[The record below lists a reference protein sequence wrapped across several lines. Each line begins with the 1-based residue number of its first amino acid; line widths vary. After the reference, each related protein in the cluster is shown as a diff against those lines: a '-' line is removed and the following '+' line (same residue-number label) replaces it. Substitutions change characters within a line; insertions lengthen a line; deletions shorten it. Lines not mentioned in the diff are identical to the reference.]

1 MKSRLNSLRS
11 TSRVITED
19 DVAPTLED
27 VASEGTGRPKRMSA
41 SALGIVLILAGVLG
55 AVVTTRTMTRSVA
68 ILASDR
74 DLDIGHVVTIDDL
87 RLVDVASSSAK
98 FFIGRDDAASLVG
111 SIVVSRLES
120 GTPFTPQLVTRRPIL
135 DPSTVLVSVAV
146 EYGNY
151 PPMLVTGDEVSVV
164 VSPDVT
170 LVDASP
176 PRMVAERLK
185 VWDVDRSDD
194 GSEVTVVTLI
204 GDTNIALDVA
214 GAGAIHLGLVP
225 PQTEG

>member
-11 TSRVITED
+11 TSRVIAED
-19 DVAPTLED
+19 DVVPTLED

-41 SALGIVLILAGVLG
+41 SALGIALVLAGVLG

-68 ILASDR
+68 VVASEK
-74 DLDIGHVVTIDDL
+74 DLDVGHVVTIEDL
-87 RLVDVASSSAK
+87 RSIDVASSSAK
-98 FFIGRDDAASLVG
+98 YFIGRDDVRSLVG
-111 SIVVSRLES
+111 SIIVSPVEA
-120 GTPFTPQLVTRRPIL
+120 GTPFTRHLVARRPTL
-135 DPSTVLVSVAV
+135 DPSLILVSVAV

-185 VWDVDRSDD
+185 VWDVDRSED
-194 GSEVTVVTLI
+194 GSELTVVTLI
-204 GDTNIALDVA
+204 GDSEIALEVA

-225 PQTEG
+225 PRQES